1 MVPAWRRKRG
11 LRDGPPRAM
20 TFYALGCTAI
30 LAFWPEALARYAMP
44 ALPAI
49 AVLAGI
55 GWVALWRTASANGRR
70 ALAGLLLLVVVVRI
84 VWLGAIPFQTERNE
98 AARRLAA
105 ELTAPLSGSTDPL
118 LLIGPAIDY
127 NAAFYMRQSGLDPR
141 QIRRLEDLARPAW
154 LIAAGPPPAG
164 ATEVVAA
171 ADRKGLVYRLYR
183 IEVPD

>member
-1 MVPAWRRKRG
+1 
-11 LRDGPPRAM
+11 M

-30 LAFWPEALARYAMP
+30 LAFWPGALARYAMP
-44 ALPAI
+44 ALPAV

-55 GWVALWRTASANGRR
+55 GWAALWRTASTNRRR
-70 ALAGLLLLVVVVRI
+70 ALAALLLLLVFVRI

-105 ELTAPLSGSTDPL
+105 ELTAPLSGSADAL
-118 LLIGPAIDY
+118 LLIGPAVDY

-141 QIRRLEDLARPAW
+141 QIRRLEEIARPAW
-154 LIAAGPPPAG
+154 LIAAGRPPPPPPG
-164 ATEVVAA
+164 ATEAASA

-183 IEVPD
+183 IETPD